1 MSEQTRL
8 EHVARQQLGVSE
20 EWSPVTGWTNR
31 VRYTAGRAWAGQP
44 WCVWF
49 AVWCARQIG
58 IPASRMPTTG
68 SCAALRRWAQRQGR
82 WEPWPTR
89 LPAIALFNATA
100 GSATPVHAGI
110 VTCYTSSSITTIEGN
125 AARPGQSQGSI
136 VAERTRPRS
145 RVVGVVYI
153 GGRAP
158 ATHPVTQ
165 PR

>member
-8 EHVARQQLGVSE
+8 ELVARRQLGVTE

-31 VRYTAGRAWAGQP
+31 VKYTAGRAWAGQP

-49 AVWCARQIG
+49 LVWCAREIG

-68 SCAALRRWAQRQGR
+68 SCGVLRRWAQRQGR
-82 WEPWPTR
+82 WETYPTR
-89 LPAIALFNATA
+89 LPAVVLFNGRA
-100 GSATPVHAGI
+100 GSDTPVHAGL
-110 VTCYTSSSITTIEGN
+110 VMSWTPSTITTIEGN
-125 AARPGQSQGSI
+125 SARPGQTTGSI

-145 RVVGVVYI
+145 RVVGSVYI

-158 ATHPVTQ
+158 ATHPVT
-165 PR
+165 R